1 MKRIAVIL
9 SVLVAAVALAA
20 LMLSVA
26 SAAPSAPAQRV
37 DFTKETSN
45 PTPHVG
51 EIFTFTLYFVNVST
65 ETLEMRVIDP
75 NPVPSYLEILTPT
88 ITGGAWYSPTIDG
101 VVWEDMLV
109 PGSEPIVVTFQMQ
122 VTGIPATALA
132 AGYPVTNTAT
142 MIDLATPGSLPEQT
156 AQAAIRI
163 VPLRIFLPLV
173 VRNYGG

>member
-1 MKRIAVIL
+1 MKRISVIL

-75 NPVPSYLEILTPT
+75 NPAPLYLEILTPT

-101 VVWEDMLV
+101 
-109 PGSEPIVVTFQMQ
+109 
-122 VTGIPATALA
+122 
-132 AGYPVTNTAT
+132 
-142 MIDLATPGSLPEQT
+142 
-156 AQAAIRI
+156 
-163 VPLRIFLPLV
+163 
-173 VRNYGG
+173 